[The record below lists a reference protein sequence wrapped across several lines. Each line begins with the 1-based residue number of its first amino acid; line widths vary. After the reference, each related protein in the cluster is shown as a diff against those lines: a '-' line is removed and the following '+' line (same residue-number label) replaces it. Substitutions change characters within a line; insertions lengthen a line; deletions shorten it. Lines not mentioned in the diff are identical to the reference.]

1 MSAATA
7 VWACVRGRHMAV
19 VLTQQKL
26 CRRSSR
32 KEQWQQQRMTGSMKL
47 KQAAAVQYAIHNKL
61 SQCSSHQE

>member
-1 MSAATA
+1 M
-7 VWACVRGRHMAV
+7 